1 MARGET
7 VSVGKDLDCIVA
19 GSKGGVYI
27 PIYTYAQL
35 LVGIFH
41 LSVGSGSY
49 GLSVNCERAS
59 TFKQESLR
67 LSIRMKKSFMPGAA
81 VLLGLTIKLTP
92 S

>member
-1 MARGET
+1 MVFT
-7 VSVGKDLDCIVA
+7 SQ
-19 GSKGGVYI
+19 
-27 PIYTYAQL
+27 YTLTLRL

-67 LSIRMKKSFMPGAA
+67 AKYSDEEVFHAGSGSVVRAHDKADTGSTYFGDVFLILPFLVIGM
-81 VLLGLTIKLTP
+81 
-92 S
+92 